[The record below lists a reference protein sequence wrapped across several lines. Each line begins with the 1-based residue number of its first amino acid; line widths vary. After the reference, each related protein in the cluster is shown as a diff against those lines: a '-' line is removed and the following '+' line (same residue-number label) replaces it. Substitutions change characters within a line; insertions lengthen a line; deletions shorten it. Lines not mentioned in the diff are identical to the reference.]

1 MRDKTKQTKI
11 QPHVFKKT
19 IGVEL
24 LLCDIVLT
32 LHMHKIHNVADRAA
46 SSCTYKNE
54 AFLYIHIKQCYI
66 VIFFISL
73 YFIVIFFSHTFI
85 YLDFNLYTLLLCVL
99 YKRYPYSMCTQSKEA
114 QSCNIMQ
121 IYWALLNKTF

>member
-11 QPHVFKKT
+11 QPHVFKKNDRCRT
-19 IGVEL
+19 F
-24 LLCDIVLT
+24 IVWYCFNIA
-32 LHMHKIHNVADRAA
+32 HAQNSQCSR
-46 SSCTYKNE
+46 SCSVIMDLQKRSVFVDTYKTV
-54 AFLYIHIKQCYI
+54 LYCY
-66 VIFFISL
+66 FFISL
-73 YFIVIFFSHTFI
+73 YFIVIFFFHTFI

-121 IYWALLNKTF
+121 IYWAFLNKTF